1 MGPANMQFQSA
12 PKDFEKKPNSN
23 GKVTRSNLWF
33 FFGDVGAS
41 QGFDALKI
49 SEFPTTLKSCPEV
62 LGGSIVTFV
71 DTKQVLFPLVESESR
86 SKFYGSH
93 GGEICE
99 SAPVGSDSSR
109 VVGTGCWDDCQGAMG
124 ALMPWNRPGR
134 PKGSFFGFGKWD
146 PLF

>member
-71 DTKQVLFPLVESESR
+71 DTKQVLFHPNPDPSQPIQVLWQPR
-86 SKFYGSH
+86 
-93 GGEICE
+93 
-99 SAPVGSDSSR
+99 
-109 VVGTGCWDDCQGAMG
+109 
-124 ALMPWNRPGR
+124 GR
-134 PKGSFFGFGKWD
+134 N
-146 PLF
+146 L